1 MTECQLLGMPGP
13 EWRARCNLGV
23 RSGWRIRV
31 PSPVSCSGEVR
42 VAWLSEQLRCGSR
55 QLRPC
60 SIGNGVSASGY
71 SGWPAPRERLCSAG
85 PPRAWQ
91 WQVAG
96 LAEALWWWAESNT
109 ASLSVGTRAAIVA
122 LVDAG
127 RSGILH
133 PSPGRRFRVGG
144 HVARAPHELGSCKS
158 WGRPGPPGTECADRV
173 SVVNRPAGSVTS
185 LGSYHR

>member
-1 MTECQLLGMPGP
+1 MELGRVTECLFLGMPVP
-13 EWRARCNLGV
+13 EWRAQCILGV

-60 SIGNGVSASGY
+60 SIGNGVSASSY

-109 ASLSVGTRAAIVA
+109 ASLSVGTRAALVA

-127 RSGILH
+127 PVRDPPSEFRPPAQSGRLEW
-133 PSPGRRFRVGG
+133 RRPR
-144 HVARAPHELGSCKS
+144 HELGSCKS
-158 WGRPGPPGTECADRV
+158 RVGRAFRV
-173 SVVNRPAGSVTS
+173 LSVPTACPLSFGLRVR
-185 LGSYHR
+185 